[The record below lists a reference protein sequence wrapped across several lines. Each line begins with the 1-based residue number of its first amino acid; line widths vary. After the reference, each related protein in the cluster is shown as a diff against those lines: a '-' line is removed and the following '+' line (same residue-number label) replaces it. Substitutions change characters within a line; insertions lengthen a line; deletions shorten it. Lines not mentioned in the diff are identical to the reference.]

1 MWLSYNENENDI
13 FPFSNYTRRQKG
25 VTQVAERVYH
35 MRLQNNPHEMKHKN
49 IKMKH
54 SRRFLVQETL
64 PAMLST
70 GWFKERITA
79 YFTIA

>member
-1 MWLSYNENENDI
+1 
-13 FPFSNYTRRQKG
+13 
-25 VTQVAERVYH
+25 
-35 MRLQNNPHEMKHKN
+35 MKHKN

-54 SRRFLVQETL
+54 SRRFLEQETL